1 MFWIFFDFF
10 YDFISIFLRF
20 FLDYFKVFLLQ
31 CEVHVAQLKLRPTS
45 LLRGS
50 FFSAVGVGPRNAGA
64 LAKFLADIL
73 GDYSANTA
81 NFKFSA
87 LSSLLR
93 F

>member
-1 MFWIFFDFF
+1 MRSTLLSLS
-10 YDFISIFLRF
+10 YDLRRYYVARF
-20 FLDYFKVFLLQ
+20 F
-31 CEVHVAQLKLRPTS
+31 S
-45 LLRGS
+45 
-50 FFSAVGVGPRNAGA
+50 VGVGPRNAGA

-93 F
+93 FLECLNGE